1 MAAEA
6 QPEFLLQET
15 YDVALGNKG
24 EKDFNTITLSG
35 IDLVLPVE
43 LDMDGDPLQDDAV
56 RLRSEHGFYDQVLT
70 ARDPDVEVDTDNR
83 YLFYRFRFVTPGSY
97 RASVLIGDH
106 WVPLLRGIVV
116 TKEGAFVG
124 GKKLGEDRPQTSPA
138 DPEESPAE
146 GDLEGAPDDCCG
158 H

>member
-35 IDLVLPVE
+35 IDLVIPVE
-43 LDMDGDPLQDDAV
+43 LDTDGDPLQDDAV

-70 ARDPDVEVDTDNR
+70 ARDPDVEIDAENR
-83 YLFYRFRFVTPGSY
+83 YLYYRFRFVTPGSY

-106 WVPLLRGIVV
+106 WVSLLRGLVV

-124 GKKLGEDRPQTSPA
+124 GKKLGESRPETKPA
-138 DPEESPAE
+138 EPEESPAE
-146 GDLEGAPDDCCG
+146 TEPEAHPDDSCG